1 LACAKIVKSLRVNVV
16 ENLEI
21 FNVVDGK
28 TGTFYDF
35 VDGVKVK
42 LDDGRMRPRDDGDDF
57 NVLLRDDGRLIPRR
71 FCVDFNNVMDGR
83 LWMFN
88 DGG

>member
-1 LACAKIVKSLRVNVV
+1 V

-42 LDDGRMRPRDDGDDF
+42 LDDGRMRPRDDSDDF

-71 FCVDFNNVMDGR
+71 FCVDFIDVIDGR
-83 LWMFN
+83 LWMFH